1 MTPQKINGA
10 LSAWDGRAGEI
21 SVIQSKV
28 FSTMSKVFLSAWEP
42 QTYGVPVFTKKIF
55 VLKEVVKK

>member
-10 LSAWDGRAGEI
+10 LAAWDGRAGEI

-28 FSTMSKVFLSAWEP
+28 FFHISTLAK
-42 QTYGVPVFTKKIF
+42 PVLCGAVNVSFGSGSSPYTSW
-55 VLKEVVKK
+55 V